1 MDEKKKW
8 IEGYEGFYWITSKGR
23 VISADRYDRFNRHVG
38 GEVKPQLAGQ
48 GYPFVCLYKDGKGK
62 QRYVHRLVA
71 QAFVPNPENKRE
83 VDHIDNDKTN
93 NDVSNLRWVTH
104 KENQNNEITR
114 ANMLE
119 DTSKFVSQK
128 GADNPFSRKVSMF
141 SLDGEYIR
149 SFDCL
154 HDAAQFVGVTDNS
167 IGRVCRGERRQSGGY
182 FWKYEGEAKMKIK
195 PSVQR
200 ERSNKRP
207 IQQFTPDGDIVAEYG
222 SVQEAAEALGICAPN
237 IIHCAKGDAKTYKG
251 YKWRYKK

>member
-1 MDEKKKW
+1 MEEKKKW

-48 GYPFVCLYKDGKGK
+48 GYPFVCLYKGGKGK

-71 QAFVPNPENKRE
+71 QAFIPNPENKRE

-93 NDVSNLRWVTH
+93 NVVTNLRWVTH
-104 KENQNNEITR
+104 KENQNNAITR
-114 ANMLE
+114 AKMLE
-119 DTSKFVSQK
+119 DTSKYVSQK
-128 GADNPFSRKVSMF
+128 GADNPFSRKVRMY
-141 SLDGEYIR
+141 SLEGELLR
-149 SFDCL
+149 TFDCL
-154 HDAAQFVGVTDNS
+154 QDAARFAGVTDAN
-167 IGRVCRGERRQSGGY
+167 IGKVCRGDRFSSGGY
-182 FWKYEGEAKMKIK
+182 IWAYEGDAKMKIK
-195 PSVQR
+195 SAQR
-200 ERSNKRP
+200 IPTNKRA
-207 IQQFTPDGDIVAEYG
+207 IQQFTPEGDFVAEYG